1 MGHTLQMLFRGQ
13 SVALVVGCL
22 VFACDNTPDKLG
34 GVGGS
39 GGNSGAAGSSGGSAG
54 SSGGSAG
61 SGGTSGSAGS
71 GGGGGSGGAS
81 GSAGSSGS
89 AGTSGAAG
97 ADAGPDGSAGADAGS
112 GGSAGADGG
121 SAACNYLT
129 QIGVQVTA
137 VPSGG
142 GPPAPSGGTIAEGF
156 YKLVGVNL
164 YGGATGTTFWRSLRF
179 VGNEL
184 KTVERDGGKPTDITS
199 AGTYVAA
206 GGEITRSITCPNV
219 ASAKLGFTAKP
230 TSFTAYVD
238 QGSGKIAEFVYQ
250 WDSK

>member
-61 SGGTSGSAGS
+61 SGGASGSAGS
-71 GGGGGSGGAS
+71 GGGAGSGGAS

-97 ADAGPDGSAGADAGS
+97 ADAGPDGSAGAD
-112 GGSAGADGG
+112 GG

-142 GPPAPSGGTIAEGF
+142 GTPAPSGGTIAEGF

-184 KTVERDGGKPTDITS
+184 KTVERDGGKPADVTS
-199 AGTYVAA
+199 AGTYLAV
-206 GGEITRSITCPNV
+206 GSEITRSITCPNV

-230 TSFTAYVD
+230 TSFTAYLD
-238 QGSGKIAEFVYQ
+238 QGGGKIAEFVYQ